1 MSAYFYGIKV
11 GDKVYRL
18 NDPEPWEVRRI
29 FLEDKQFSV
38 SHTECDHRF
47 VTFYG
52 KEVEYGGICSS
63 HVWFWQPVHIDAP
76 PRPKR
81 WKKITLEPTTLQ
93 GIPPWQH
100 MKCSILDGH
109 PLKYYIVYERPAI
122 CGNFQ
127 HPTCE
132 VEK

>member
-38 SHTECDHRF
+38 SHTECDNRF

-81 WKKITLEPTTLQ
+81 WNKITLEPIHLSGFCAGFQNTVTYRMP
-93 GIPPWQH
+93 G
-100 MKCSILDGH
+100 GH
-109 PLKYYIVYERPAI
+109 R
-122 CGNFQ
+122 CWTN
-127 HPTCE
+127 PTCE
-132 VEK
+132 VEE

>member
-38 SHTECDHRF
+38 SHTECDNRF

-81 WKKITLEPTTLQ
+81 WKKITLQPLS
-93 GIPPWQH
+93 P
-100 MKCSILDGH
+100 ILSDYGFALCGGH
-109 PLKYYIVYERPAI
+109 ASYGNAVTYHRPI
-122 CGNFQ
+122 DSRNFQ

-132 VEK
+132 VEE